1 MHKIQLFIF
10 FVFSSFIV
18 KSQSVDFTYNDG
30 TFCAPAVVQFTPT
43 ASGSPRGYIWNFG
56 NGTISNGSSPQVAY
70 TKAGNYTVRLVVVYK
85 NSAIAV
91 SKTITINPS
100 VTAVLKTDRSYICT
114 PGDINFTASPAGVN
128 YEWDFGDGT
137 GVFPT
142 SSNTIAH
149 AFSAKQNYTV
159 RLKATNAQGCFDTTS
174 TQVTLKDITET
185 GTVSP
190 RNGCVPATPSFTVKP
205 DIPAKSSVSTY
216 TWNFGDG
223 GAPVT
228 TGSGSAS
235 HTYVNPKGYAPS
247 VMVTTSE
254 GCTGT
259 FKYPGIAYGTPPT
272 NSTAHPVKAVICGS
286 ETARFIATANKAN
299 SYTWDF
305 GDGTRTSVSDT
316 IVSHKYKTLG
326 TKTVRV
332 TPTFNGCPG
341 PSVTFT
347 IDVIGVIANYTY
359 ANTCASKQTFSFTN
373 TSQGNLSTV
382 TWEFGDS
389 TAQATTVN
397 ASHVYPTEG
406 TFASSLLVT
415 DSITGCRDSITHVLY
430 TARPALINPDTSICR
445 NTVTPFSVINSY
457 DNANATYTWD
467 VTGLQ
472 RGPSKDS
479 TLDQKATV
487 LGNFNNYVVINNG
500 STYCKDT
507 VRLNHK
513 ILVRGPQLDFTAP
526 SSLCFDTI
534 YTVTNNSK
542 PYLPQDSITYWYWN
556 FGTSTLNDTLYQ
568 PEPYAFPRPGR
579 FNVKLSA
586 IDINGCFDSLVK
598 PVTIHPLPFVQTIPT
613 NDTLCQGTP
622 DTLIAFH
629 NYSLTWSPAGS
640 LSSATADTVLANPTD
655 TTLYYATATTQFG
668 CTYQDSV
675 QVDVFP
681 PITATPAD
689 PNPYICLNDTLT
701 LQISPPGEQ
710 IVWTPSEGVSNPVGY
725 NPVVQPTQTTT
736 YTATMVD
743 SVGCF
748 SSVAN
753 ITVHVKSLP
762 QVDAGADSVYP
773 YNTPFSLHPA
783 YSNNVASIL
792 WTPTDSLSCNS
803 CAFPSGVSWAT
814 TTYLVTVTSDSGC
827 VAKDS
832 VTIFVQC
839 KDSYILMPT
848 AFTPNNDGLNDYY
861 YPLTRGIKKIV
872 RFSIYNRFGQ
882 LVYQAQDFAP
892 NDKRFGWDGKLQSW
906 MQPSSVYVFVIEA
919 ICDVGDTIYKKGSF
933 VLVR

>member
-1 MHKIQLFIF
+1 MHKVRLVIF

-18 KSQSVDFTYNDG
+18 KSQSVDFTYSDG
-30 TFCAPAVVQFTPT
+30 TFCAPAVVQFTAT
-43 ASGSPRGYIWNFG
+43 ASGSPRSYIWNFG
-56 NGTISNGSSPQVAY
+56 NGTITNGANPQVAY

-85 NSAIAV
+85 NNAV
-91 SKTITINPS
+91 AVTKTITINPS
-100 VTAVLKTDRSYICT
+100 VTAVLRTDRSYICA
-114 PGDINFTASPAGVN
+114 PGDINFTVSPAGVN

-142 SSNTIAH
+142 SSNTVAH

-159 RLKATNAQGCFDTTS
+159 RLKAINAQGCFDTTS
-174 TQVTLKDITET
+174 TQVTLKDITDT
-185 GTVSP
+185 GTVTP
-190 RNGCVPATPSFTVKP
+190 RNGCVPATPAFTVKA
-205 DIPAKSSVSTY
+205 DIPKNSSVSSY
-216 TWNFGDG
+216 SWNFGDG

-228 TGSGSAS
+228 TGSGSTS
-235 HTYVNPKGYAPS
+235 HTYVNPQGYSPS
-247 VMVTTSE
+247 VMVTTNE

-259 FKYPGIAYGTPPT
+259 FNYPGIAYGTPPT

-286 ETARFIATANKAN
+286 ETARFVSKATKAN
-299 SYTWDF
+299 SYSWDF

-332 TPTFNGCPG
+332 TPAFNGCPG

-382 TWEFGDS
+382 TWDFGDGS
-389 TAQATTVN
+389 GQATTVN
-397 ASHVYPTEG
+397 TSHVYPTEG
-406 TFASSLLVT
+406 TFPSSLLVT
-415 DSITGCRDSITHVLY
+415 DNVTGCRDSITHILY

-445 NTVTPFSVINSY
+445 NTVTAFSVINSY
-457 DNANATYTWD
+457 DNANATYTWN

-472 RGPSKDS
+472 SGPFPDS
-479 TLDQKATV
+479 TLDDKATV

-542 PYLPQDSITYWYWN
+542 PYLPQDSIKYWYWN
-556 FGTSTLNDTLYQ
+556 FGTSSLNDTLYQ
-568 PEPYAFPRPGR
+568 PEPYAFPRAGK

-613 NDTLCQGTP
+613 IDTLCQGTP

-640 LSSATADTVLANPTD
+640 LSSATADTVLANPAD

-668 CTYQDSV
+668 CTYRDSV
-675 QVDVFP
+675 LVNVFP
-681 PITATPAD
+681 PFTVTPAAS
-689 PNPYICLNDTLT
+689 NPYICQLDTIT
-701 LQISPPGEQ
+701 LQLSPPTKQ
-710 IVWTPSEGVSNPVGY
+710 ITWSPPDGLSNPNGY
-725 NPVVQPTQTTT
+725 NPVASPLQTTT
-736 YTATMVD
+736 YTATLTD

-748 SSVAN
+748 SGTAN

-762 QVDAGADSVYP
+762 SVDAGADSTYP
-773 YNTPFSLHPA
+773 YDTPFSLHPT
-783 YSNNVASIL
+783 YSSNVASYL
-792 WTPTDSLSCNS
+792 WTPTDSLSCNT
-803 CAFPSGVSWAT
+803 CAYPNGVSWAT

-827 VAKDS
+827 IARDS

-882 LVYQAQDFAP
+882 VVFEKKNFSP
-892 NDKRFGWDGKLQSW
+892 NDKTFGWDGHLNSW
-906 MQPSSVYVFVIEA
+906 AQPSSVYVYIIEA
-919 ICDVGDTIYKKGSF
+919 ICDVGDTVYKKGSF
-933 VLVR
+933 VLIR